1 MSTTGTYNYNI
12 TAAGMITEALKILG
26 VAEEGVSATSSQ
38 ITEALP
44 AFEMYIKSLGKYGL
58 ELWTIQTESITM
70 VASTYS
76 YVPTNKFLKL
86 TDVVYRDSSGEDT
99 RMEPLARQEYWDLPN
114 KDDTSSMPTQYY
126 YDPQRTQALSTI
138 YIWPAPDSTGAGSGE
153 TMEVT
158 GQLLFQDI
166 DTAGDGSSNIDVPQ
180 EWLETITYGL
190 AVRLAPHFGLDMVQ
204 RSVLRK
210 EYQQMLQESL
220 SWDTEQESVKFAPSM
235 HR

>member
-1 MSTTGTYNYNI
+1 MATTGTYTYNI

-26 VAEEGVSATSSQ
+26 VAEEGVSATQSQ

-58 ELWTIQTESITM
+58 NLWTIQTESIALT
-70 VASTYS
+70 ASDYT
-76 YVPTNKFLKL
+76 YVPTNKFLKI
-86 TDVVYRDSSGEDT
+86 TDLVYRDSSGEDT
-99 RMEPLARQEYWDLPN
+99 RMEPLTRQDYWDLPN
-114 KDDTSSMPTQYY
+114 KTDTSTLPTQFY
-126 YDPQRTQALSTI
+126 YDPQRTQSTSTI
-138 YIWPAPDSTGAGSGE
+138 YIWPAPDSTGAGG
-153 TMEVT
+153 TLEVT
-158 GQLLFQDI
+158 GQLLFQDV

-210 EYQQMLQESL
+210 EYQQMLQENL
-220 SWDTEQESVKFAPSM
+220 AWDTEQESVKFAPSM